1 MSIKDQDNDQLMFA
15 FYLDIADWLP
25 CKNLAILSKKDS
37 RISGY
42 NTVFCE
48 NIWFKLLFFS
58 LIYCKLATELFKTK
72 TMSNSISNINS
83 GTFFECKV
91 RYNRVRENGLEKK
104 TKNLILIQGSSVDDV
119 IVSIKKYMNG
129 SMSDYKI
136 TKIEET
142 AIMDVCN
149 EID

>member
-104 TKNLILIQGSSVDDV
+104 VTERVCQNSI
-119 IVSIKKYMNG
+119 IKKMNL
-129 SMSDYKI
+129 
-136 TKIEET
+136 
-142 AIMDVCN
+142 
-149 EID
+149 

>member
-1 MSIKDQDNDQLMFA
+1 MYPLFHNLRREA
-15 FYLDIADWLP
+15 RERE
-25 CKNLAILSKKDS
+25 KN
-37 RISGY
+37 
-42 NTVFCE
+42 
-48 NIWFKLLFFS
+48 
-58 LIYCKLATELFKTK
+58 
-72 TMSNSISNINS
+72 
-83 GTFFECKV
+83 
-91 RYNRVRENGLEKK
+91 
-104 TKNLILIQGSSVDDV
+104 KNLILIQGSSVDDV

>member
-1 MSIKDQDNDQLMFA
+1 MYYKCILCFIT
-15 FYLDIADWLP
+15 LDEKP
-25 CKNLAILSKKDS
+25 GK
-37 RISGY
+37 
-42 NTVFCE
+42 
-48 NIWFKLLFFS
+48 
-58 LIYCKLATELFKTK
+58 
-72 TMSNSISNINS
+72 
-83 GTFFECKV
+83 
-91 RYNRVRENGLEKK
+91 EKK

-142 AIMDVCN
+142 AIMDVRN